1 MSGMVTLKSTPFLDV
16 QRIPAGYKKADV
28 GTIPEDWQQHQLRDI
43 TTKIGSGV
51 TPTGGINR
59 YKATGR
65 PFVRSQNV
73 GWGDLLLADLC
84 FIDDSTHYE
93 FPATELKK
101 GDVLLNIT
109 GASIGRSSVADER
122 LIGGNVNQ
130 HVCIVR
136 TDPKK
141 AHPNLVNL
149 VLLSALGQKQIE
161 SFQAGGNRQGLNFV
175 QVGSI
180 KIPLPP
186 TLDEQQAIAEALS
199 DASALI
205 EGLESLIAKKRAIK
219 QGAMQDLLTGKR
231 RLPGFK
237 GEWELK
243 RLGEIGESLIG
254 LTYSPLDVRESG
266 TLVLRSSNIQE
277 GALRFDDNVFV
288 ERDVP
293 ERIRVQ
299 NGDILICV
307 RNGSRD
313 LIGKCAKIDARC
325 AGMTFGAFMAV
336 FRTPSHDFV
345 FHQFK
350 SDGIKR
356 QIQEHLGA
364 TINQITN
371 KSLNSFVIRIPPNL
385 AEQRAVAGVLSDMDA
400 EIEALDGKLAKA
412 RAVKKGMMQELLTG
426 RVRLV

>member
-1 MSGMVTLKSTPFLDV
+1 MSGLAALKGGGAESGLSAIKQYRNSEV
-16 QRIPAGYKKADV
+16 GLIPAEWELRSVGRFAAIKTGPFGTLLKASEYASGDGVPLISVGEIRDGFLKVLEHTPRVEPIVTRRLPEYLLREGDIIFGRKGGVDRSAIVLAHQDGWFLGSDGISVRPGSDCHSPYIAFQFQSSRIKKWLLQNAI
-28 GTIPEDWQQHQLRDI
+28 GTTMPSLNQ
-43 TTKIGSGV
+43 
-51 TPTGGINR
+51 
-59 YKATGR
+59 
-65 PFVRSQNV
+65 
-73 GWGDLLLADLC
+73 
-84 FIDDSTHYE
+84 
-93 FPATELKK
+93 
-101 GDVLLNIT
+101 DVL
-109 GASIGRSSVADER
+109 GKV
-122 LIGGNVNQ
+122 
-130 HVCIVR
+130 IV
-136 TDPKK
+136 P
-141 AHPNLVNL
+141 
-149 VLLSALGQKQIE
+149 
-161 SFQAGGNRQGLNFV
+161 F
-175 QVGSI
+175 
-180 KIPLPP
+180 PP
-186 TLDEQQAIAEALS
+186 TLAEQHAIAEALS
-199 DASALI
+199 DADALI
-205 EGLESLIAKKRAIK
+205 EGLSSLIAKKRAIK

-371 KSLNSFVIRIPPNL
+371 KSLNSFVIRVPPNL
-385 AEQRAVAGVLSDMDA
+385 AEQQAVAGVLSDMDT

-412 RAVKKGMMQELLTG
+412 RAIKQGMMQELLTG